1 MKIAFW
7 SPVHGQ
13 AGTSSNIMGI
23 ALCAGMLYRKRSIL
37 MQTHFGMN
45 NLEAPLVGSNTKS
58 KASSDYFRD
67 VGLDALVRNF
77 KSSRLTHEM
86 LYNCGITLLGTNVS
100 LLPGTAKSNIKAY
113 EHEMEQVLIPLL
125 KTMEDFTELLLIDV
139 NSGYQPISLKIL
151 GSCELKVIN
160 LSQNMNMLE
169 AYLSNIPKHLEDRV
183 FYLFGNYDENS
194 KYNIHNLRRRYF
206 KYITAA
212 NSEVIPYHTHFRDSQ
227 SDGKVVEFIKSNL
240 YCNKKDE
247 NYSFSHQLQ
256 KAVDKILK
264 AAGMDMEEEKRG
276 I

>member
-13 AGTSSNIMGI
+13 AGTSSNIMGM
-23 ALCAGMLYRKRSIL
+23 ALCAGMLYRKSSIL

-58 KASSDYFRD
+58 KASSEYFRD

-77 KSSRLTHEM
+77 KSSRLSQEM
-86 LYNCGITLLGTNVS
+86 LYNCCITLLGTNVS
-100 LLPGTAKSNIKAY
+100 LLPGTAKNNIKAY
-113 EHEMEQVLIPLL
+113 EHEMEQVLLPLL
-125 KTMEDFTELLLIDV
+125 KTMEDFTQLLLIDV
-139 NSGYQPISLKIL
+139 NSGYHPIALKIL
-151 GSCELKVIN
+151 GACELKVIN
-160 LSQNMNMLE
+160 LSQNMDILE
-169 AYLSNIPKHLEDRV
+169 AYLSNIPIQLGANV

-206 KYITAA
+206 KHITAS
-212 NSEVIPYHTHFRDSQ
+212 NSAVIPYHTHYRDSQ

-240 YCNKKDE
+240 YCNNKDE

-256 KAVDKILK
+256 KAVSKILK
-264 AAGMDMEEEKRG
+264 AAGMDVVERKGG